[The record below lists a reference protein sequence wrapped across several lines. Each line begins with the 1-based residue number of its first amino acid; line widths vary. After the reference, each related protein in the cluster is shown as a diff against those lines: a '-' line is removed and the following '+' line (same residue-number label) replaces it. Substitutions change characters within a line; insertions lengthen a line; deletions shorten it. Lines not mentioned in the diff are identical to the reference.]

1 MKAQAKTLIDRFLRT
16 YRDVF
21 SDKDFARILGKM
33 GMRATHTMCEDY
45 LVSSDY
51 VFMIDDGLYI
61 TRAGAFSNRWFS
73 FKPTRGE
80 VEHKCFAA
88 GARCM
93 PFVDPEMLPS
103 SLTFTYKGEL
113 LSRRVAVFASTD
125 AADLFALYGSEFASQ
140 YIAADPA
147 NEGMDLASQDFELP
161 PEVRLTVNSLEPLV
175 KYCGFKYGDRLL
187 CRVVDWDF
195 GQIEVVPV
203 KRDENSMR
211 MQADDLERQNWY
223 NRIEADLLE
232 SFDAT
237 GPCASIEEQL
247 ACIFLDDGD
256 ALCTAHCGSVEE
268 FLLQSRKVAY
278 EPFGVETRLWKAGE
292 EVPAV
297 GKWNNFLNVDT
308 DSDDSIFEDM
318 AAPDF
323 VFDAYIEDQL
333 FEKKYDPDIVLDRIL
348 PDGVHLKPEE
358 RKILL
363 LHIDSCHA
371 IIKKDYN
378 WFADFHIGPL
388 RRRAL
393 ALYRKASRL
402 VLEIDRSAVN
412 LARYP
417 QQELVILSQIYNHVL
432 RMLEMIEREPAAAAE
447 DADEIAASLDGME
460 CNFEDISGELTAAVK
475 SESGNGFIVVK

>member
-33 GMRATHTMCEDY
+33 GMRATRTICEDY
-45 LVSSDY
+45 LASSDC
-51 VFMIDDGLYI
+51 VFALDDGLYI
-61 TRAGAFSNRWFS
+61 TRAGAFSNRVFS
-73 FKPTRGE
+73 FKPTRYE
-80 VEHKCFAA
+80 VEHNCFAA

-103 SLTFTYKGEL
+103 ALTFTYKGEVL
-113 LSRRVAVFASTD
+113 PRKIVTFASPD
-125 AADLFALYGSEFASQ
+125 AADLFALYGAEFASQ

-147 NEGMDLASQDFELP
+147 NEGLDLAAHDFELP
-161 PEVRLTVNSLEPLV
+161 SEVHLTVNSLEPLV
-175 KYCGFKYGDRLL
+175 KYCGFKYGDRIL
-187 CRVVDWDF
+187 CRVVDWDY
-195 GQIEVVPV
+195 GRIEVVPV
-203 KRDENSMR
+203 KRDENPMC

-223 NRIEADLLE
+223 ARVEADLLE
-232 SFDAT
+232 SFDTA

-247 ACIFLDDGD
+247 AYIFLDDGD

-297 GKWNNFLNVDT
+297 GTWNNFLNIDT
-308 DSDDSIFEDM
+308 DSDDPIFEYP

-333 FEKKYDPDIVLDRIL
+333 FEKKYDPDLVLDRIL

-393 ALYRKASRL
+393 ILYRKANRL

-412 LARYP
+412 LSRYP

-460 CNFEDISGELTAAVK
+460 CNFDDISDELTDAVK
-475 SESGNGFIVVK
+475 SESEGGFIVVK

>member
-1 MKAQAKTLIDRFLRT
+1 MKAQTKTLIDRFLRT
-16 YRDVF
+16 YREVF

-33 GMRATHTMCEDY
+33 GVRATRTICEEY
-45 LVSSDY
+45 LASSDC
-51 VFMIDDGLYI
+51 VFALDDGFYI
-61 TRAGAFSNRWFS
+61 TRAGAFSNRFFS
-73 FKPTRGE
+73 FKPTRAE
-80 VEHKCFAA
+80 VEHNCFAA
-88 GARCM
+88 GGRCM

-103 SLTFTYKGEL
+103 SLTFTYKGEA
-113 LSRRVAVFASTD
+113 LSQKVVTFAGAD
-125 AADLFALYGSEFASQ
+125 AADLFALYGAEFASQ

-147 NEGMDLASQDFELP
+147 NKGMDLASQDFELP
-161 PEVRLTVNSLEPLV
+161 PEVHLTVNSLEPLV
-175 KYCGFKYGDRLL
+175 KYCSFKYGDRIL

-195 GQIEVVPV
+195 GRIEVVPV
-203 KRDENSMR
+203 KRDENPMR
-211 MQADDLERQNWY
+211 MQTDDLERQNWY
-223 NRIEADLLE
+223 ARLESDLLE
-232 SFDAT
+232 SFAVV

-247 ACIFLDDGD
+247 ACVFFDDVKV
-256 ALCTAHCGSVEE
+256 LCTAHCGSVEE
-268 FLLQSRKVAY
+268 FLQQSRKVAY

-297 GKWNNFLNVDT
+297 GTWNNFLNIDT
-308 DSDDSIFEDM
+308 DSDDPIFEDL

-333 FEKKYDPDIVLDRIL
+333 FEKKYDPDLVLDRIL

-393 ALYRKASRL
+393 ALYRKANQL

-412 LARYP
+412 LERYP
-417 QQELVILSQIYNHVL
+417 QQELVILSQIFNHVL
-432 RMLEMIEREPAAAAE
+432 HVLEIIECEPAAATE

-460 CNFEDISGELTAAVK
+460 CNFEDISGELTDAVK
-475 SESGNGFIVVK
+475 SEKRNGFIVVK

>member
-16 YRDVF
+16 YREVF

-33 GMRATHTMCEDY
+33 GMRVTRTICEDY
-45 LVSSDY
+45 LASSDC
-51 VFMIDDGLYI
+51 VFALDDGLYI
-61 TRAGAFSNRWFS
+61 TRAGAFSNRFFS
-73 FKPTRGE
+73 FKPTRYE

-103 SLTFTYKGEL
+103 SFTFTYKGEVL
-113 LSRRVAVFASTD
+113 PPKIVTFASPD
-125 AADLFALYGSEFASQ
+125 AADLFALYGAEFASQ

-147 NEGMDLASQDFELP
+147 NEGLDLAAHDFELP
-161 PEVRLTVNSLEPLV
+161 SEVHLTVNSLEPLV
-175 KYCGFKYGDRLL
+175 KYCGFKYGDRIL
-187 CRVVDWDF
+187 CRVVDWDY
-195 GQIEVVPV
+195 GRIEVVPV
-203 KRDENSMR
+203 KRDENPMR

-223 NRIEADLLE
+223 ARLESDFLE
-232 SFDAT
+232 SFAVA

-247 ACIFLDDGD
+247 ACIFFDDGK

-297 GKWNNFLNVDT
+297 GTWNNFLNIDT
-308 DSDDSIFEDM
+308 DSDDPIFEDL

-333 FEKKYDPDIVLDRIL
+333 FEKKYDPDLVLERIL

-412 LARYP
+412 LERYP

-432 RMLEMIEREPAAAAE
+432 RMLEMIEREPTAAAE
-447 DADEIAASLDGME
+447 DVDEIAASLDGME
-460 CNFEDISGELTAAVK
+460 CNFEDISGELTDAVK
-475 SESGNGFIVVK
+475 SESGSGFVVVK

>member
-1 MKAQAKTLIDRFLRT
+1 
-16 YRDVF
+16 
-21 SDKDFARILGKM
+21 
-33 GMRATHTMCEDY
+33 
-45 LVSSDY
+45 
-51 VFMIDDGLYI
+51 
-61 TRAGAFSNRWFS
+61 
-73 FKPTRGE
+73 
-80 VEHKCFAA
+80 
-88 GARCM
+88 M

-103 SLTFTYKGEL
+103 SLTFTYKGEVL
-113 LSRRVAVFASTD
+113 PPKIVTFASPD
-125 AADLFALYGSEFASQ
+125 AADLFALYGAEFASQ

-147 NEGMDLASQDFELP
+147 NEGLDLAAHDFELP
-161 PEVRLTVNSLEPLV
+161 PEVHLTVNSLEPLV
-175 KYCGFKYGDRLL
+175 KYCGFKYGDRIL
-187 CRVVDWDF
+187 CRVVDWDY
-195 GQIEVVPV
+195 GRIEVVPV
-203 KRDENSMR
+203 KRDENPMR

-223 NRIEADLLE
+223 ARLESDFLE
-232 SFDAT
+232 SFAVA

-247 ACIFLDDGD
+247 ACIFFDDGK

-297 GKWNNFLNVDT
+297 GTWNNFLNIDT
-308 DSDDSIFEDM
+308 DSDDPIFEDL

-333 FEKKYDPDIVLDRIL
+333 FEKKYDPDLVLERIL

-412 LARYP
+412 LERYP

-432 RMLEMIEREPAAAAE
+432 RMLEMIEREPTAAAE
-447 DADEIAASLDGME
+447 DVDEIAASLDGME
-460 CNFEDISGELTAAVK
+460 CNFEDISGELTDAVK
-475 SESGNGFIVVK
+475 SESGSGFVVVK

>member
-16 YRDVF
+16 YREVF

-33 GMRATHTMCEDY
+33 GVRATRTICEEY
-45 LVSSDY
+45 LVSSDC

-61 TRAGAFSNRWFS
+61 TRAGAFSNRVFS
-73 FKPTRGE
+73 FKPTRYE
-80 VEHKCFAA
+80 VEHNCFAA

-103 SLTFTYKGEL
+103 ALTFTYKGEVL
-113 LSRRVAVFASTD
+113 PRSVVKFASTD
-125 AADLFALYGSEFASQ
+125 AADLFALYGAEFASQ
-140 YIAADPA
+140 YIASDPA
-147 NEGMDLASQDFELP
+147 NEGLDLAAHDFELP
-161 PEVRLTVNSLEPLV
+161 SEVHLTVNSLEPLV
-175 KYCGFKYGDRLL
+175 KYCGFKYGDRIL

-195 GQIEVVPV
+195 GRIEVVPV
-203 KRDENSMR
+203 KRDENPMC

-223 NRIEADLLE
+223 ARLEADLLE
-232 SFDAT
+232 SFDTA

-247 ACIFLDDGD
+247 AYIFLDDGD

-297 GKWNNFLNVDT
+297 GTWNNFLNIDT
-308 DSDDSIFEDM
+308 DSDDPIFEYP

-393 ALYRKASRL
+393 ALYRKANRL

-412 LARYP
+412 LSRYP

-447 DADEIAASLDGME
+447 DADEIAVSLDGME
-460 CNFEDISGELTAAVK
+460 RNFEDISGELTDAVK
-475 SESGNGFIVVK
+475 SESGSGFIVVK